1 MKSIRNSLLLALLLG
16 VIFIAVMN
24 THQTIN
30 LLIWGFK
37 GAEAIGMLEL
47 TKTINLAAY
56 TFIITFVGVLAGA
69 GFVGQFYFAQK
80 EKLNAYKRE
89 LEKNSVTNYA
99 NTSKVEILEAK
110 IATLEKALSE
120 KLDQ

>member
-1 MKSIRNSLLLALLLG
+1 MHEIEEKTSVENLIYEIRGKQVMLDSDLARLYKCANG
-16 VIFIAVMN
+16 
-24 THQTIN
+24 
-30 LLIWGFK
+30 
-37 GAEAIGMLEL
+37 